1 MFRFSPKSRL
11 TARTKSGTLLGVVVA
26 VEIDQA
32 TGKIVNFLVASS
44 RVLSVISDKSLAI
57 DWSQVV
63 DWQDDEII
71 VADAVER
78 QTAPNI
84 AVATPATPSVQ
95 MSDLTPPT
103 SSYFTRGGSDSECQN
118 PLLF

>member
-1 MFRFSPKSRL
+1 MFKFSPKSRL
-11 TARTKSGTLLGVVVA
+11 TVRAKSGTLLGVVIT
-26 VEIDQA
+26 VEVDQA
-32 TGKIVNFLVASS
+32 TGRIATFLVAAS

-71 VADAVER
+71 VADAVES
-78 QTAPNI
+78 QAAVNI

-95 MSDLTPPT
+95 MS
-103 SSYFTRGGSDSECQN
+103 EQQ
-118 PLLF
+118 